1 MFFRRVGHGKET
13 DLHGRSVADLSGRSP
28 ERELKKGEELRL
40 VLRAMQQI
48 PIDFQ
53 VALELYYWEEM
64 PVTDIAEVLEVA
76 EGTVKSRLWR
86 GRELLRQEISSAPA
100 EDALRESTLQALNEW
115 IEALRDNV
123 EGSDDE

>member
-1 MFFRRVGHGKET
+1 
-13 DLHGRSVADLSGRSP
+13 
-28 ERELKKGEELRL
+28 
-40 VLRAMQQI
+40 MQRI

-53 VALELYYWEEM
+53 VALELYYWEDM
-64 PVTDIAEVLEVA
+64 PVTDIAQVLEMP

-86 GRELLRQEISSAPA
+86 GREMLRQEISSAPA

-123 EGSDDE
+123 EGSDE